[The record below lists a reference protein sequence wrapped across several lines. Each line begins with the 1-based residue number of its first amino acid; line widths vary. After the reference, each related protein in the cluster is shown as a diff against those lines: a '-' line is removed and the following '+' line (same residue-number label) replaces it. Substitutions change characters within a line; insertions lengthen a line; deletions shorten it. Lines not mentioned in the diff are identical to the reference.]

1 MKPESVLDAAALL
14 LASPGRADARALLIA
29 AQTSNGGWGEYPGMP
44 AQVFDTAI
52 AVIAL
57 RGETAAAK
65 GRAWLVARQ
74 QEEGGWPETTRPPGS
89 QSYAQHISTTAWALM
104 ALLD

>member
-1 MKPESVLDAAALL
+1 VEAAAALMAVPNQKQAREYL
-14 LASPGRADARALLIA
+14 LR
-29 AQTSNGGWGEYPGMP
+29 AQTSDGGWGEYPEMP

-57 RGETAAAK
+57 RGQGLDQAATK

-74 QEEGGWPETTRPPGS
+74 QPDGGWPETTRPAGA
-89 QSYAQHISTTAWALM
+89 QSYAQHISTTAWALI
-104 ALLD
+104 ALL